1 MTRHYF
7 MAAAL
12 VAAAVAAGCGGGS
25 DSPTSPSTG
34 GGGGGGGG
42 SANTTTITIT
52 SSGVSPR
59 DITVALGS
67 RVTFVNNDSI
77 PHDMDSNPH
86 PEHTDCP
93 ALSVGFIAAGSSST
107 GQNLTTARVCGY
119 HDHNQP
125 SNTNLQGTV
134 RIQ

>member
-1 MTRHYF
+1 MTRHSYF

-12 VAAAVAAGCGGGS
+12 VVAAAAAGCGDDSS
-25 DSPTSPSTG
+25 DTPTSPS
-34 GGGGGGGG
+34 GGGG
-42 SANTTTITIT
+42 STNTTTITLT
-52 SSGVSPR
+52 SSGASPR

-67 RVTFVNNDSI
+67 RVTFVNNDST

-93 ALSVGFIAAGSSST
+93 PLNIGFIAPGASGVS
-107 GQNLTTARVCGY
+107 QNLTTARVCGF

-125 SNTNLQGTV
+125 TNTNLPGTI